1 MVDAAVVVSDGVL
14 CAAAAAAAS
23 VDLVDLLAGV
33 VVALALVG
41 FVASPGQVK
50 TRNDHHPSYDLQSR

>member
-14 CAAAAAAAS
+14 CAAAAAAS

-50 TRNDHHPSYDLQSR
+50 TKK